1 MKLQGKPNGL
11 TGKTS
16 LSSAPSIWLC
26 LPTEL
31 TREQSKILEKQQCLS
46 GYQGVLLVDKDCP
59 AEPQEDS
66 PRKGHIEGE
75 SSLGGRRK
83 GWDVW
88 R

>member
-1 MKLQGKPNGL
+1 MKLWGKPNSL
-11 TGKTS
+11 TGKTG
-16 LSSAPSIWLC
+16 LSFAPSVGLC
-26 LPTEL
+26 LPTGL

-46 GYQGVLLVDKDCP
+46 GYQGVLLVDRDCP

-66 PRKGHIEGE
+66 LRKCHVEGE